1 MTGEPEE
8 VAAELERLRKLEQGL
23 RAERERIRA
32 AAAGEVLQLQK
43 ALRETA
49 ARAAQREREVQG
61 LRAELQRGRPAGLRL
76 RRHRVRP
83 DRDTTG
89 AVQRVLASFERER
102 QQLEERARAVAQTE
116 LRQRKVQVEL
126 QAEIERVDRER
137 REAEAALLAA
147 RTELGA
153 AGESGREMEERIAAV
168 LALREQE
175 LERGAEENLERLRAR
190 LEQELAAEL
199 ARRRD
204 DLEREAAEERQRL
217 QAGEEEVSRR
227 AIELSL
233 LQRRIGDEE
242 RRLQERAWRTG
253 GLQRRDPAPI
263 APRSSGE
270 PSFSEGWRLLAR
282 GRDGEPPAEPA
293 EWGGGN
299 W

>member
-1 MTGEPEE
+1 VTGEPEE
-8 VAAELERLRKLEQGL
+8 AAVELERLRKLEQSL
-23 RAERERIRA
+23 RAERDRIRA
-32 AAAGEVLQLQK
+32 LAADEVVQLQK

-61 LRAELQRGRPAGLRL
+61 LRSELQRGTGGMRL
-76 RRHRVRP
+76 RRRRLRP

-116 LRQRKVQVEL
+116 LRQRKLQAEL

-153 AGESGREMEERIAAV
+153 AGEGGREMEERIAAV

-175 LERGAEENLERLRAR
+175 LERRAEEELERLRVR
-190 LEQELAAEL
+190 LEEELGAEL

-204 DLEREAAEERQRL
+204 ELEHEAAEERSRL
-217 QAGEEEVSRR
+217 QAGEAEVAQRE
-227 AIELSL
+227 IELSL
-233 LQRRIGDEE
+233 LRRRIGDEE

-253 GLQRRDPAPI
+253 AVRRREPASI
-263 APRSSGE
+263 APRPAGDL
-270 PSFSEGWRLLAR
+270 SFSEGWRLLSR
-282 GRDGEPPAEPA
+282 GREGEPPAEPA
-293 EWGGGN
+293 EWRGGN

>member
-1 MTGEPEE
+1 VTGEPEE
-8 VAAELERLRKLEQGL
+8 AAVELERLRKLEQSL
-23 RAERERIRA
+23 RAERDRIRA
-32 AAAGEVLQLQK
+32 LAADEVVQLQK

-61 LRAELQRGRPAGLRL
+61 LRSELQRGAGGLRL
-76 RRHRVRP
+76 RRRRLRP
-83 DRDTTG
+83 ERDTTG

-116 LRQRKVQVEL
+116 LRQRKLQAEL
-126 QAEIERVDRER
+126 QAEIERVARER

-147 RTELGA
+147 RTELGS
-153 AGESGREMEERIAAV
+153 AGEGGHEMEERIEAV

-175 LERGAEENLERLRAR
+175 LERRAEQELERLRVR
-190 LEQELAAEL
+190 LEEELAAEL

-204 DLEREAAEERQRL
+204 ELEHEAAEERHRL
-217 QAGEEEVSRR
+217 QAGEAEVSRR
-227 AIELSL
+227 EIELSL
-233 LQRRIGDEE
+233 LRRRIGDEE

-253 GLQRRDPAPI
+253 ALKRRDPAPT
-263 APRSSGE
+263 APRPAGDL
-270 PSFSEGWRLLAR
+270 SFSEGWRLLSR